1 MSTRYTKRGGT
12 GGRGR
17 GGGSKGGVTGRG
29 GRGSGKPYG
38 KTKRDRD
45 NDDENNNNNNNED
58 DDYYD
63 QGGDGGDDDSSGSG
77 SDEDGDGEQPP
88 RTKKP
93 KIVPTGKYHDD
104 RPFETIPD
112 YIEIKLKPCVHLMF
126 KDIKFFASWNKVDRT
141 PKVMDYMFHQIG
153 WRDKDDM
160 EQKAKRS
167 QLWVCLMKWIFREVS
182 KMRSNKIAAYHN
194 MVKSK

>member
-1 MSTRYTKRGGT
+1 MSTRNTKRGGA

-17 GGGSKGGVTGRG
+17 GSGSKGGSTGRG
-29 GRGSGKPYG
+29 GRGIGKPYG
-38 KTKRDRD
+38 RTKRNWD
-45 NDDENNNNNNNED
+45 NEDDNNNNNED
-58 DDYYD
+58 DDYD

-126 KDIKFFASWNKVDRT
+126 KDIKFFASWCSVNKT